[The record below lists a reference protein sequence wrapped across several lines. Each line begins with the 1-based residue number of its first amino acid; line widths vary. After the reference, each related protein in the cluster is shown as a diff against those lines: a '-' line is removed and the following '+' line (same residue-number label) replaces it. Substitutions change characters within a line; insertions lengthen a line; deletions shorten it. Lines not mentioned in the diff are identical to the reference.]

1 MLNRKSFGF
10 DWGQFI
16 TGILFLIAAFVVMRY
31 PLATL
36 KTVTF
41 IFAVVAI
48 IRGIAILAGYS
59 TLRQLTGKLA
69 WVSLLMG
76 IFDLVIGVIFLVN
89 SNFGVAT
96 ITMMFAI
103 WFLVDSVGS
112 LFNLAGLS
120 FTSFWI
126 FWQWLCLWCCSCSQ
140 WLRPSRWSHYCRC
153 FSSYSA
159 SNVLSLPL
167 HDAIFNEHRFY
178 LTWCSWFIALH
189 QVF

>member
-112 LFNLAGLS
+112 LFNVGHLRIAGTGWFVLYLVLDILALIVSLMLFMQPVVAAITLVTLLS
-120 FTSFWI
+120 MFF
-126 FWQWLCLWCCSCSQ
+126 
-140 WLRPSRWSHYCRC
+140 
-153 FSSYSA
+153 
-159 SNVLSLPL
+159 VLFGIECIVL
-167 HDAIFNEHRFY
+167 AFARRNI
-178 LTWCSWFIALH
+178 
-189 QVF
+189 

>member
-48 IRGIAILAGYS
+48 IRGVAILAGYS

-112 LFNLAGLS
+112 LFNVGHLWIAGTGWFVLYLVLDILAVIVSLMLFMQPVVAAITLVTLLS
-120 FTSFWI
+120 MFF
-126 FWQWLCLWCCSCSQ
+126 
-140 WLRPSRWSHYCRC
+140 
-153 FSSYSA
+153 
-159 SNVLSLPL
+159 VLFGIECIVL
-167 HDAIFNEHRFY
+167 AFARRNI
-178 LTWCSWFIALH
+178 
-189 QVF
+189 

>member
-41 IFAVVAI
+41 IF
-48 IRGIAILAGYS
+48 
-59 TLRQLTGKLA
+59 
-69 WVSLLMG
+69 
-76 IFDLVIGVIFLVN
+76 LVN

-112 LFNLAGLS
+112 LFNVGHLRIAGTGWFVLYLVLDILAVIVSLMLFMQPVVAAITLVTLLS
-120 FTSFWI
+120 MFF
-126 FWQWLCLWCCSCSQ
+126 
-140 WLRPSRWSHYCRC
+140 
-153 FSSYSA
+153 
-159 SNVLSLPL
+159 VLFGIECIVL
-167 HDAIFNEHRFY
+167 AFARRNI
-178 LTWCSWFIALH
+178 
-189 QVF
+189 

>member
-76 IFDLVIGVIFLVN
+76 IFDLGIGVIFLVN

-112 LFNLAGLS
+112 LFNVGHLRIAGTGWFVLYLVLDILAVIVSLMLFMQPVVAAITLVTLLS
-120 FTSFWI
+120 MFF
-126 FWQWLCLWCCSCSQ
+126 
-140 WLRPSRWSHYCRC
+140 
-153 FSSYSA
+153 
-159 SNVLSLPL
+159 VLFGIECIVL
-167 HDAIFNEHRFY
+167 AFARRNI
-178 LTWCSWFIALH
+178 
-189 QVF
+189 

>member
-112 LFNLAGLS
+112 LFNVGHLRIAGTGWFVLYLVLDILAVIVSLMLFMQPVVAAITLVTLLS
-120 FTSFWI
+120 MF
-126 FWQWLCLWCCSCSQ
+126 L
-140 WLRPSRWSHYCRC
+140 
-153 FSSYSA
+153 
-159 SNVLSLPL
+159 VLFGIECIVL
-167 HDAIFNEHRFY
+167 AFARRNI
-178 LTWCSWFIALH
+178 
-189 QVF
+189 

>member
-112 LFNLAGLS
+112 LFNVGHLRIAGTGWFVLYLILDILAVIVSLMLFMQPVVAAITLVTLLS
-120 FTSFWI
+120 MFF
-126 FWQWLCLWCCSCSQ
+126 
-140 WLRPSRWSHYCRC
+140 
-153 FSSYSA
+153 
-159 SNVLSLPL
+159 VLFGIECIVL
-167 HDAIFNEHRFY
+167 AFARRNI
-178 LTWCSWFIALH
+178 
-189 QVF
+189 

>member
-41 IFAVVAI
+41 IFAIVAI

-112 LFNLAGLS
+112 LFNVGHLRIAGTGWFVLYLVLDILAVIVSLMLFMQPVVAAITLVTLLS
-120 FTSFWI
+120 MFF
-126 FWQWLCLWCCSCSQ
+126 
-140 WLRPSRWSHYCRC
+140 
-153 FSSYSA
+153 
-159 SNVLSLPL
+159 VLFGIECIVL
-167 HDAIFNEHRFY
+167 AFARRNI
-178 LTWCSWFIALH
+178 
-189 QVF
+189 

>member
-16 TGILFLIAAFVVMRY
+16 TGILFLITAFVVMRY

-112 LFNLAGLS
+112 LFNVGHLRIAGTGWFVLYLVLDILAVIVSLMLFMQPVVAAITLVTLLS
-120 FTSFWI
+120 MFF
-126 FWQWLCLWCCSCSQ
+126 
-140 WLRPSRWSHYCRC
+140 
-153 FSSYSA
+153 
-159 SNVLSLPL
+159 VLFGIECIVL
-167 HDAIFNEHRFY
+167 AFARRNI
-178 LTWCSWFIALH
+178 
-189 QVF
+189 

>member
-112 LFNLAGLS
+112 LFNVGHLRIAGTGWFVLYLVLDILAVIVSLMLFMQPVVAAITLVTLLS
-120 FTSFWI
+120 MFF
-126 FWQWLCLWCCSCSQ
+126 
-140 WLRPSRWSHYCRC
+140 
-153 FSSYSA
+153 
-159 SNVLSLPL
+159 VLFGIESIVL
-167 HDAIFNEHRFY
+167 AFARRNI
-178 LTWCSWFIALH
+178 
-189 QVF
+189 

>member
-1 MLNRKSFGF
+1 MLNRKRFGF

-48 IRGIAILAGYS
+48 IRGVAILAGYS

-112 LFNLAGLS
+112 LFNVGHLRIAGTGWFVLYLVLDILAVIVSLMLFMQPVVAAITLVTLLS
-120 FTSFWI
+120 MFF
-126 FWQWLCLWCCSCSQ
+126 
-140 WLRPSRWSHYCRC
+140 
-153 FSSYSA
+153 
-159 SNVLSLPL
+159 VLFGIECIVL
-167 HDAIFNEHRFY
+167 AFARRNI
-178 LTWCSWFIALH
+178 
-189 QVF
+189 

>member
-112 LFNLAGLS
+112 LFNVGHLRIAGTGWFVLYLVLDILAVIVSLMLFMQRVVAAITLVTLLS
-120 FTSFWI
+120 MFF
-126 FWQWLCLWCCSCSQ
+126 
-140 WLRPSRWSHYCRC
+140 
-153 FSSYSA
+153 
-159 SNVLSLPL
+159 VLFGIECIVL
-167 HDAIFNEHRFY
+167 AFARRNI
-178 LTWCSWFIALH
+178 
-189 QVF
+189 

>member
-59 TLRQLTGKLA
+59 TLRQLNGNLA

-112 LFNLAGLS
+112 LFNVGHLRIAGTGWFVLYLVLDILAVIVSLMLFMQPVVAAITLVTLLS
-120 FTSFWI
+120 MFF
-126 FWQWLCLWCCSCSQ
+126 
-140 WLRPSRWSHYCRC
+140 
-153 FSSYSA
+153 
-159 SNVLSLPL
+159 VLFGIECIVL
-167 HDAIFNEHRFY
+167 AFARRNI
-178 LTWCSWFIALH
+178 
-189 QVF
+189 

>member
-48 IRGIAILAGYS
+48 IRGVAILAGYS

-112 LFNLAGLS
+112 LFNVGHLRIAGTGWFVLYLVLDILAVIVSLMLFMQPVVAAITVVTLLS
-120 FTSFWI
+120 MFF
-126 FWQWLCLWCCSCSQ
+126 
-140 WLRPSRWSHYCRC
+140 
-153 FSSYSA
+153 
-159 SNVLSLPL
+159 VLFGIECIVL
-167 HDAIFNEHRFY
+167 AFARRNI
-178 LTWCSWFIALH
+178 
-189 QVF
+189 

>member
-1 MLNRKSFGF
+1 
-10 DWGQFI
+10 
-16 TGILFLIAAFVVMRY
+16 MRY

-48 IRGIAILAGYS
+48 IRGVAILAGYS

-112 LFNLAGLS
+112 LFNVGHLRIAGTGWFVLYLVLDILAVIVSLMLFMQPVVAAITLVTLLS
-120 FTSFWI
+120 MFF
-126 FWQWLCLWCCSCSQ
+126 
-140 WLRPSRWSHYCRC
+140 
-153 FSSYSA
+153 
-159 SNVLSLPL
+159 VLFGIECIVL
-167 HDAIFNEHRFY
+167 AF
-178 LTWCSWFIALH
+178 A
-189 QVF
+189 

>member
-112 LFNLAGLS
+112 LFNVGHLRIAGTGWFVLYLVLDILAVIVSLMLFMQPVVAAITLVTLLS
-120 FTSFWI
+120 M
-126 FWQWLCLWCCSCSQ
+126 
-140 WLRPSRWSHYCRC
+140 
-153 FSSYSA
+153 FS
-159 SNVLSLPL
+159 VLFGIECIVL
-167 HDAIFNEHRFY
+167 AFARRNI
-178 LTWCSWFIALH
+178 
-189 QVF
+189 

>member
-16 TGILFLIAAFVVMRY
+16 TGILFLIAAFVVLRY

-59 TLRQLTGKLA
+59 TLRQFTGKLA
-69 WVSLLMG
+69 WISLLMG
-76 IFDLVIGVIFLVN
+76 IFDLVIGLVFLLN
-89 SNFGVAT
+89 AGFGMAT

-103 WFLVDSVGS
+103 
-112 LFNLAGLS
+112 
-120 FTSFWI
+120 
-126 FWQWLCLWCCSCSQ
+126 
-140 WLRPSRWSHYCRC
+140 
-153 FSSYSA
+153 
-159 SNVLSLPL
+159 
-167 HDAIFNEHRFY
+167 
-178 LTWCSWFIALH
+178 
-189 QVF
+189 

>member
-48 IRGIAILAGYS
+48 IRGVAILAGYS

-89 SNFGVAT
+89 SNFGVAR

-112 LFNLAGLS
+112 LFNVGHLRIAGTGWFVLYLVLDILAVIVSLMLFMQPVVAAITLVTLLS
-120 FTSFWI
+120 MFF
-126 FWQWLCLWCCSCSQ
+126 
-140 WLRPSRWSHYCRC
+140 
-153 FSSYSA
+153 
-159 SNVLSLPL
+159 VLFGIECIVL
-167 HDAIFNEHRFY
+167 AFARRNI
-178 LTWCSWFIALH
+178 
-189 QVF
+189 

>member
-69 WVSLLMG
+69 WVSLLIG

-112 LFNLAGLS
+112 LFNVGHLRIAGTGWFVLYLVLDILAVIVSLMLFMQPVVAAITLVTLLS
-120 FTSFWI
+120 MFF
-126 FWQWLCLWCCSCSQ
+126 
-140 WLRPSRWSHYCRC
+140 
-153 FSSYSA
+153 
-159 SNVLSLPL
+159 VLFGIECIVL
-167 HDAIFNEHRFY
+167 AFARRNI
-178 LTWCSWFIALH
+178 
-189 QVF
+189 

>member
-103 WFLVDSVGS
+103 WFIVDSVGS
-112 LFNLAGLS
+112 LFNVGHLRIAGTGWFVLYLVLDILAVIVSLMLFMQPVVAAITLVTLLS
-120 FTSFWI
+120 MFF
-126 FWQWLCLWCCSCSQ
+126 
-140 WLRPSRWSHYCRC
+140 
-153 FSSYSA
+153 
-159 SNVLSLPL
+159 VLFGIECIVL
-167 HDAIFNEHRFY
+167 AFARRNI
-178 LTWCSWFIALH
+178 
-189 QVF
+189 

>member
-10 DWGQFI
+10 DCGQFI

-112 LFNLAGLS
+112 LFNVGHLRIAGTGWFVLYLVLDILAVIVSLMLFMQPVVAAITLVTLLS
-120 FTSFWI
+120 MFF
-126 FWQWLCLWCCSCSQ
+126 
-140 WLRPSRWSHYCRC
+140 
-153 FSSYSA
+153 
-159 SNVLSLPL
+159 VLFGIECIVL
-167 HDAIFNEHRFY
+167 AFARRNI
-178 LTWCSWFIALH
+178 
-189 QVF
+189 

>member
-69 WVSLLMG
+69 WESLLMG

-112 LFNLAGLS
+112 LFNVGHLRIAGTGWFVLYLVLDILAVIVSLMLFMQPVVAAITLVTLLS
-120 FTSFWI
+120 MFF
-126 FWQWLCLWCCSCSQ
+126 
-140 WLRPSRWSHYCRC
+140 
-153 FSSYSA
+153 
-159 SNVLSLPL
+159 VLFGIECIVL
-167 HDAIFNEHRFY
+167 AFARRNI
-178 LTWCSWFIALH
+178 
-189 QVF
+189 

>member
-112 LFNLAGLS
+112 LFNVGHLRIAGTGWFVLYLVLDILAVIVSLMLFMQPVVTAITLVTLLS
-120 FTSFWI
+120 MFF
-126 FWQWLCLWCCSCSQ
+126 
-140 WLRPSRWSHYCRC
+140 
-153 FSSYSA
+153 
-159 SNVLSLPL
+159 VLFGIECIVL
-167 HDAIFNEHRFY
+167 AFARRNI
-178 LTWCSWFIALH
+178 
-189 QVF
+189 